1 MVEGLQAAQ
10 DSIGPAWLP
19 RSTGR
24 APYGR
29 AIGTFAFTNIDDAVV
44 LAVFFGQAR
53 GHRGAN
59 LRIIGGQ
66 YLGFMALLA
75 VSLAGAIVGTALLPT
90 TALPY
95 LGLLPIALGF
105 WAGWTTWRER
115 RRGRDEGV
123 DAVAASAQS
132 MRVWRVAVVT
142 FGNGGDNIGVYVPIF
157 AIATVRTSRCS
168 PRCFLSEW
176 RSGASPLGTSPPI
189 RSSLGPSRAGATSF
203 CR

>member
-1 MVEGLQAAQ
+1 VDLRT
-10 DSIGPAWLP
+10 IGQ
-19 RSTGR
+19 
-24 APYGR
+24 
-29 AIGTFAFTNIDDAVV
+29 AIGAFAFTNIDDVVV

-75 VSLAGAIVGTALLPT
+75 VSLGGAIVGTALLPT

-132 MRVWRVAVVT
+132 MRVWRVAVVA
-142 FGNGGDNIGVYVPIF
+142 FANGGDNIGVYVPIF
-157 AIATVRTSRCS
+157 AIATVRTISVFTAVFFIGVAIWCIAARYFASHPIIARALSRWGHIV
-168 PRCFLSEW
+168 L
-176 RSGASPLGTSPPI
+176 PLALIVIGVVILIEGGVFGT
-189 RSSLGPSRAGATSF
+189 
-203 CR
+203 

>member
-1 MVEGLQAAQ
+1 VDLRT
-10 DSIGPAWLP
+10 IGQ
-19 RSTGR
+19 
-24 APYGR
+24 

-90 TALPY
+90 TALAY

-123 DAVAASAQS
+123 DAVAASAQG

-142 FGNGGDNIGVYVPIF
+142 FANGGDNIGVYVPIF
-157 AIATVRTSRCS
+157 AIATVRTISVFTAVFFIGVAIWCIAAGYFASHPIIARALSRWGHIV
-168 PRCFLSEW
+168 L
-176 RSGASPLGTSPPI
+176 PLALIVIGVVILIEGGVFGT
-189 RSSLGPSRAGATSF
+189 
-203 CR
+203 

>member
-1 MVEGLQAAQ
+1 MDLRT
-10 DSIGPAWLP
+10 IGQ
-19 RSTGR
+19 
-24 APYGR
+24 
-29 AIGTFAFTNIDDAVV
+29 AIGAFAFTNIDDVVV

-53 GHRGAN
+53 GYRGAN

-132 MRVWRVAVVT
+132 MRVWRVAVVA
-142 FGNGGDNIGVYVPIF
+142 FANGGDNIGVYVPIF
-157 AIATVRTSRCS
+157 AIATVRTISVFTAVFFIGVAIWCIAARYFASHPIIARALSRWGHIV
-168 PRCFLSEW
+168 L
-176 RSGASPLGTSPPI
+176 PLALIVIGVVILIEGGVFGT
-189 RSSLGPSRAGATSF
+189 
-203 CR
+203 

>member
-1 MVEGLQAAQ
+1 VDLRT
-10 DSIGPAWLP
+10 IGQ
-19 RSTGR
+19 
-24 APYGR
+24 
-29 AIGTFAFTNIDDAVV
+29 AIGAFAFTNIDDVVV

-66 YLGFMALLA
+66 YLGFMALLG

-132 MRVWRVAVVT
+132 MRVWRVAVVA
-142 FGNGGDNIGVYVPIF
+142 FANGGDNIGVYVPIF
-157 AIATVRTSRCS
+157 AIATVRTISVFTAVFFIGVAIWCIAARYFASHPIIARALSRWGHIV
-168 PRCFLSEW
+168 L
-176 RSGASPLGTSPPI
+176 PLALIVIGVVILIEGGVFGT
-189 RSSLGPSRAGATSF
+189 
-203 CR
+203 

>member
-1 MVEGLQAAQ
+1 VDLRT
-10 DSIGPAWLP
+10 IGQ
-19 RSTGR
+19 
-24 APYGR
+24 
-29 AIGTFAFTNIDDAVV
+29 AIGTFAFTNIDDVVV

-115 RRGRDEGV
+115 RRGRGEGV

-132 MRVWRVAVVT
+132 MRVWRVAVVA
-142 FGNGGDNIGVYVPIF
+142 FANGGDNIGVYVPIF
-157 AIATVRTSRCS
+157 AIATVRTISVFTAVFFIGVAIWCIAARYFASHPIIARALSRWGHIV
-168 PRCFLSEW
+168 L
-176 RSGASPLGTSPPI
+176 PLALIVIGVVILIEGGVFGT
-189 RSSLGPSRAGATSF
+189 
-203 CR
+203 

>member
-1 MVEGLQAAQ
+1 MDLRT
-10 DSIGPAWLP
+10 IGQ
-19 RSTGR
+19 
-24 APYGR
+24 
-29 AIGTFAFTNIDDAVV
+29 AIGAFAFTNIDDVVV

-53 GHRGAN
+53 GYRGAN
-59 LRIIGGQ
+59 LRIIGGE

-132 MRVWRVAVVT
+132 MRVWRVAVVA
-142 FGNGGDNIGVYVPIF
+142 FANGGDNIGVYVPIF
-157 AIATVRTSRCS
+157 AIATVRTISVFTAVFFIGVAIWCIAARYFASHPIIARALSRWGHIV
-168 PRCFLSEW
+168 L
-176 RSGASPLGTSPPI
+176 PLALIVIGVVILIEGGVFGT
-189 RSSLGPSRAGATSF
+189 
-203 CR
+203 

>member
-1 MVEGLQAAQ
+1 VDLRT
-10 DSIGPAWLP
+10 IGQ
-19 RSTGR
+19 
-24 APYGR
+24 

-90 TALPY
+90 TALAY
-95 LGLLPIALGF
+95 LGLLPIALGL

-142 FGNGGDNIGVYVPIF
+142 FANGGDNIGVYVPIF
-157 AIATVRTSRCS
+157 AIATVRTISVFTAVFFIGVAIWCIAARYFASHPIIARALSRWGHIV
-168 PRCFLSEW
+168 L
-176 RSGASPLGTSPPI
+176 PLALIVIGVVILIEGGVFGT
-189 RSSLGPSRAGATSF
+189 
-203 CR
+203 

>member
-1 MVEGLQAAQ
+1 MDLRT
-10 DSIGPAWLP
+10 IGQ
-19 RSTGR
+19 
-24 APYGR
+24 
-29 AIGTFAFTNIDDAVV
+29 AIGTFAFTNIDDVVV

-132 MRVWRVAVVT
+132 MRVWRVAVVA
-142 FGNGGDNIGVYVPIF
+142 FANGGDNIGVYVPIF
-157 AIATVRTSRCS
+157 AIATVRTISVFTAVFFIGVAIWCIAARYFASHPIIARALSRWGHIV
-168 PRCFLSEW
+168 L
-176 RSGASPLGTSPPI
+176 PLALIVIGVVILIEGGVFGT
-189 RSSLGPSRAGATSF
+189 
-203 CR
+203 